1 MANAIDTNTAAA
13 AAESRRPV
21 LLQVLPALE
30 SGGAERGAVD
40 VAIAAL
46 EAGWTSLVTSAG
58 GRMVHELQ
66 RAGVEHIELGVDSK
80 NPLHVLGNA
89 RRLEALIRTRN
100 VDIVHARSR
109 APAWSAALAA
119 RRAGRVFVTTFHA
132 AYGTDGPAKK
142 FYNRIMTRGV
152 KVVAISDFIAS
163 HIRDT
168 YDIADGRVVTIHRG
182 IDLKKFN
189 PAAVS
194 AERVIKLFSEWR
206 MPDGVP
212 VILLPGRLSR
222 LKGHGT
228 FIEAIAAMGRRDV
241 LGLIVGH
248 DRDRGQYRRELE
260 EQIRR
265 LELEGSVRTCQHCA
279 DMPAAYMLADVVV
292 STSNLPEGFGRVP
305 VEAQAM
311 GRPVVA
317 ADHGGARET
326 VLEGRTGW
334 LVPPNDPDALAGAL
348 TAAVAM
354 KRAGRE
360 AVAIDARR
368 HVEAR
373 FSVERMC
380 RETLDVYAE
389 LLSRV

>member
-1 MANAIDTNTAAA
+1 MANATDTSTAAA
-13 AAESRRPV
+13 ATESRRPV

-40 VAIAAL
+40 VAVAAR

-109 APAWSAALAA
+109 APAWSAAVAA

-194 AERVIKLFSEWR
+194 AERVIKLASEWR

-241 LGLIVGH
+241 LGLIVGN

-265 LELEGSVRTCQHCA
+265 LELEGAVRTCRHCA

>member
-1 MANAIDTNTAAA
+1 MANATDTSTAGAA
-13 AAESRRPV
+13 TESRRPV

-40 VAIAAL
+40 VAVAAL

-109 APAWSAALAA
+109 APAWSAAIAA
-119 RRAGRVFVTTFHA
+119 RHTGRVFVTTFHA
-132 AYGTDGPAKK
+132 AYGTDRPAKK

-182 IDLKKFN
+182 IDLKKFD

-194 AERVIKLFSEWR
+194 AERVIKLASEWR

-241 LGLIVGH
+241 LGLIVGN

-265 LELEGSVRTCQHCA
+265 LELEGSVRTCRHCA

-389 LLSRV
+389 LLSRA